1 MSVRLCDQFRI
12 NSEKNF
18 RTFQRTRRS
27 VRHVDKS
34 KREQTDNDSSFD
46 TICQSVPFENEQLS
60 RLQKL
65 EQLSSA
71 LKEAYASLP
80 SNDPMR
86 LRLLTVAHLHGAFVK
101 LLQSLEHRDIWPK
114 KQKN

>member
-1 MSVRLCDQFRI
+1 MKHLEMPYRCCNPYREIGEKSHVGKALRPVSNKFRKKFPHLPA
-12 NSEKNF
+12 NARVCATCRQKQEK
-18 RTFQRTRRS
+18 
-27 VRHVDKS
+27 
-34 KREQTDNDSSFD
+34 TDNDSSFD
-46 TICQSVPFENEQLS
+46 TICQSVPFENEQSS

-86 LRLLTVAHLHGAFVK
+86 LRLLTVAPL
-101 LLQSLEHRDIWPK
+101 S
-114 KQKN
+114 